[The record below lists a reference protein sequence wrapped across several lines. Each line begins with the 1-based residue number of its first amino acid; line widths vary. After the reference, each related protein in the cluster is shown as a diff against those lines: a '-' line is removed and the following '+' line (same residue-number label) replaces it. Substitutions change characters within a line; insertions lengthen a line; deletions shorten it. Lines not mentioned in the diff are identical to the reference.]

1 MTAARRRRLRAAIL
15 ALDGE
20 QRERHLAALA
30 ALLHLVDHCA
40 EGREPREFV
49 AGSRAFR
56 VPALR
61 WAAALLGHPWVE
73 CAAADCPEPDHVS
86 LITHPLRAAVPA

>member
-1 MTAARRRRLRAAIL
+1 MRCRLRAAIL
-15 ALDGE
+15 ALDGD

-40 EGREPREFV
+40 EGREPRGFV
-49 AGSRAFR
+49 AGSRAYR
-56 VPALR
+56 LPALR

-73 CAAADCPEPDHVS
+73 CTATDCGEPDHVS
-86 LITHPLRAAVPA
+86 LLSAPVQLRTGVGR